1 MRNISLTGVPGAGK
15 STIAKILSELEHM
28 QIVSSGDIFR
38 QYAKEQNLSV
48 FQLNKKIN
56 EEIEKTGVSS
66 TDSYLDN
73 RMMEYENKRDYII
86 DSRIGYYTVP
96 SSFKVFLYCEPKAAA
111 KRIFN
116 AKRDTE
122 NYNSI
127 EECMDFMYTRMQL
140 EQKRFKTLYGTDPY
154 NLANYDLVIDTTG
167 YEPNDIATYIMSEY
181 LLMRKDEKIV
191 LLNVDNL
198 YPTQVITDFYQ
209 PVIDD
214 YISILNEKHNR
225 LTCSCYIY
233 ANRFFIL
240 DGHHRVVAT
249 RRTGTWYIQANIKA
263 SRHFP
268 LLRKS
273 YYDFEALLGDG
284 VLYNEYPDEMENE
297 PNILTYDKLMVEVL
311 SAAYKANIS

>member
-15 STIAKILSELEHM
+15 STIAKILAELEHM

-38 QYAKEQNLSV
+38 QYAREQDLSV

-66 TDSYLDN
+66 TDSYLDS

-122 NYNSI
+122 NYSSV
-127 EECMDFMYTRMQL
+127 EECMNFMYTRMQL

-167 YEPNDIATYIMSEY
+167 YEPNDIAAHIRSEY
-181 LLMRKDEKIV
+181 LNMHKNEKKI

-198 YPTQVITDFYQ
+198 YPTQVITDFNQ
-209 PVIDD
+209 SVIED
-214 YISILNEKHNR
+214 YMNDIAENHDR
-225 LTCSCYIY
+225 LTCNCYIY

-240 DGHHRVVAT
+240 DGHHRAVAT
-249 RRTGTWYIQANIKA
+249 RRAGTWYIQVNVEA
-263 SRHFP
+263 SRHLP
-268 LLRKS
+268 LQRKS
-273 YYDFEALLGDG
+273 YYDFETLLGDG
-284 VLYNEYPDEMENE
+284 VLYNEYPDEMEEE
-297 PNILTYDKLMVEVL
+297 PNILTYDELMVPVL
-311 SAAYKANIS
+311 SLAHMANIS

>member
-15 STIAKILSELEHM
+15 STIAKILAELEHM

-38 QYAKEQNLSV
+38 QYAREQNLSV

-56 EEIEKTGVSS
+56 EEIEETGVSS

-86 DSRIGYYTVP
+86 DSRIGYHTVP

-122 NYNSI
+122 NYSSI
-127 EECMDFMYTRMQL
+127 EECMNFMYTRMQL

-167 YEPNDIATYIMSEY
+167 YEPNDIAAHIRSEY
-181 LLMRKDEKIV
+181 LNMHKGEKKI

-198 YPTQVITDFYQ
+198 YPTQVITDFNQ
-209 PVIDD
+209 SVIED
-214 YISILNEKHNR
+214 YMNDIAENHDR

-240 DGHHRVVAT
+240 DGHHRAVAT
-249 RRTGTWYIQANIKA
+249 RRAGTWYIQVNVEA
-263 SRHFP
+263 SRHLP
-268 LLRKS
+268 LQRKS
-273 YYDFEALLGDG
+273 YYDFETLLGDG

-297 PNILTYDKLMVEVL
+297 PNILTCDELMVQVSSL
-311 SAAYKANIS
+311 AHIARIS

>member
-15 STIAKILSELEHM
+15 STIAKILAELEHM

-38 QYAKEQNLSV
+38 QYAREQDLSV

-66 TDSYLDN
+66 TDSYLDS

-96 SSFKVFLYCEPKAAA
+96 SSFKVFLYCEPKVAA

-122 NYNSI
+122 NYSSV
-127 EECMDFMYTRMQL
+127 EECMNFMYTRMQL

-167 YEPNDIATYIMSEY
+167 YEPNDIAAHIRSEY
-181 LLMRKDEKIV
+181 LNMHKGEKKI

-198 YPTQVITDFYQ
+198 YPTQVITDFNQ
-209 PVIDD
+209 SVIED
-214 YISILNEKHNR
+214 YMNDIAENHDR

-240 DGHHRVVAT
+240 DGHHRAVAT
-249 RRTGTWYIQANIKA
+249 RRAGTWYIQANIKA
-263 SRHFP
+263 SRHLP

-273 YYDFEALLGDG
+273 YYDFETLLGDG
-284 VLYNEYPDEMENE
+284 VLYNEYPDEMEEE
-297 PNILTYDKLMVEVL
+297 PNILTYDELMVPVL
-311 SAAYKANIS
+311 SLAHMSRIS